1 MKTIKNKWFLPILGI
16 IMGTAIVLAGNV
28 YAVALNG
35 KAPLFLAVG
44 GGIFGISLSKL
55 LYLISNYFTA
65 RQHPQLHRA
74 QNIELKDE
82 RNILVKDKAG
92 AKTNILMLDLIF
104 ILTFVFAFMSIA
116 LWVTATMA
124 GLMLINIVAH
134 TIFARY
140 YDKRL

>member
-1 MKTIKNKWFLPILGI
+1 MKFTKNRLFLPIFGI
-16 IMGTAIVLAGNV
+16 IFGIVLVLGGNF
-28 YAVALNG
+28 YAVNLNG
-35 KAPLFLAVG
+35 KAPLFLAIG

-55 LYLISNYFTA
+55 LYLISNHFTA
-65 RQHPQLHRA
+65 RKHPQLHRA

-82 RNILVKDKAG
+82 RNILVSEKAG

-104 ILTFVFAFMSIA
+104 ILTFVFAFMSIE

-124 GLMLINIVAH
+124 GLMLTNITAH

-140 YDKRL
+140 FDKRL